1 MARETAAQHLERL
14 IAIIGEALAVADDG
28 DQPLLGA
35 HLDNALR
42 GAIARRVIPD
52 GIGNEAEHS

>member
-42 GAIARRVIPD
+42 AAIARRAIPD
-52 GIGNEAEHS
+52 GIGN

>member
-14 IAIIGEALAVADDG
+14 IAIISEALAVADDG

-42 GAIARRVIPD
+42 AAIARRAIPD
-52 GIGNEAEHS
+52 GLSQFK